1 MFFSR
6 RCQVKAE
13 IQITLNPAVLDPQGQ
28 AVLQSLHRLGFSD
41 AQKVRIGKVV
51 HLELEDQDQEQA
63 LKRLGAMSE
72 KLLANPVM
80 EDFNIKILE
89 ED

>member
-1 MFFSR
+1 M
-6 RCQVKAE
+6 KAE

-28 AVLQSLHRLGFSD
+28 EVLQSLHRLGFTD

-51 HLELEDQDQEQA
+51 HMELEDQSPQKAME
-63 LKRLGAMSE
+63 RLGAMSE

-80 EDFNIKILE
+80 EDFKIKILPE
-89 ED
+89 E